1 MANNVNQSKTY
12 RIYIKSTKEWVEV
25 PEEYYR
31 EHTSYYDTFR
41 KKKQYHGQ
49 CACPKSK
56 FWLCDGD
63 CLTCEFHCSSMDS
76 LDYTVENKDGDTYSL
91 IDQLCDPSPSLES
104 IICDKV
110 ELDRLF
116 ARLNELMPEAIEIGR
131 LRQQGLSDSA
141 IADAL
146 GIRRT
151 TFLSRLKKVKALL
164 ADEYPDFF

>member
-1 MANNVNQSKTY
+1 MNLNDNQY
-12 RIYIKSTKEWVEV
+12 RIYLKSTREWVMVSEEV
-25 PEEYYR
+25 YC
-31 EHTSYYDTFR
+31 EHVRYYDSYR
-41 KKKQYHGQ
+41 KKHKSRGE

-63 CLTCEFHCSSMDS
+63 CPTCEFHHATMNSI
-76 LDYTVENKDGDTYSL
+76 DYTVESKDGDTYSP
-91 IDQLCDPSPSLES
+91 IVQIYDPSPSIES
-104 IICDKV
+104 VVCDKV

-146 GIRRT
+146 GVKRT

-164 ADEYPDFF
+164 ADEYPNFF

>member
-1 MANNVNQSKTY
+1 MEIIDNQY
-12 RIYIKSTKEWVEV
+12 RIYLKSSREWVEV
-25 PEEYYR
+25 PEEVYR
-31 EHTSYYDTFR
+31 EHIRHYDSFR
-41 KKKQYHGQ
+41 KKQKGRGE

-91 IDQLCDPSPSLES
+91 IDQICDPSPSLES

>member
-1 MANNVNQSKTY
+1 MKTNDNLY
-12 RIYIKSTKEWVEV
+12 RIYIKSAREWVDV
-25 PEEYYR
+25 PEELYR
-31 EHTSYYDTFR
+31 EHIRHYDSFR
-41 KKKQYHGQ
+41 KKQKSRGE
-49 CACPKSK
+49 CVCPKSR

-76 LDYTVENKDGDTYSL
+76 LDYSIENEDGDVCSPL
-91 IDQLCDPSPSLES
+91 DRRCDPSPTIES
-104 IICDKV
+104 IVCDKV

-146 GIRRT
+146 GIKRT

-164 ADEYPDFF
+164 VDEYPDFF

>member
-1 MANNVNQSKTY
+1 
-12 RIYIKSTKEWVEV
+12 
-25 PEEYYR
+25 
-31 EHTSYYDTFR
+31 
-41 KKKQYHGQ
+41 
-49 CACPKSK
+49 
-56 FWLCDGD
+56 
-63 CLTCEFHCSSMDS
+63 MDS

-110 ELDRLF
+110 ELNRLF

>member
-1 MANNVNQSKTY
+1 MKTNDNLY
-12 RIYIKSTKEWVEV
+12 RIYIKSTREWVEV
-25 PEEYYR
+25 PEETYR
-31 EHTSYYDTFR
+31 EHIRHYDTFR
-41 KKKQYHGQ
+41 KRQQSRGE

-63 CLTCEFHCSSMDS
+63 CLTCEFRHVSMDS
-76 LDYTVENKDGDTYSL
+76 LDYTIESKDGDAYSP
-91 IDQLCDPSPSLES
+91 IGQLSDPSPSIES
-104 IICDKV
+104 IVTDKV

-116 ARLNELMPEAIEIGR
+116 ARLNELMPEAIEIGK

-146 GIRRT
+146 GIKRT
-151 TFLSRLKKVKALL
+151 TFLSRLKKAKDLL

>member
-1 MANNVNQSKTY
+1 MEIIDNQY
-12 RIYIKSTKEWVEV
+12 RIYLKSSREWVEV
-25 PEEYYR
+25 PEEVYR
-31 EHTSYYDTFR
+31 EHILHYDSFR
-41 KKKQYHGQ
+41 KKQKGRGE

>member
-1 MANNVNQSKTY
+1 MNHNDNQY
-12 RIYIKSTKEWVEV
+12 RIYIKSTREWVEV
-25 PEEYYR
+25 PEETYR
-31 EHTSYYDTFR
+31 EHIRHYDTFR
-41 KKKQYHGQ
+41 KRQQSRGE
-49 CACPKSK
+49 CACPRSK

-63 CLTCEFHCSSMDS
+63 CLNCEFHHATMNS
-76 LDYTVENKDGDTYSL
+76 LDYTVESKDGDTYSP
-91 IDQLCDPSPSLES
+91 IDQIYDPSPSIES
-104 IICDKV
+104 VVCDKV

-164 ADEYPDFF
+164 VDEYPDFF

>member
-1 MANNVNQSKTY
+1 MKTNDNLY
-12 RIYIKSTKEWVEV
+12 RIYIKSAREWVDV
-25 PEEYYR
+25 PEELYR
-31 EHTSYYDTFR
+31 EHIRHYDSFR
-41 KKKQYHGQ
+41 KKQKSRGE
-49 CACPKSK
+49 CACPKSR

-76 LDYTVENKDGDTYSL
+76 LDYSIENEDGDVCSPL
-91 IDQLCDPSPSLES
+91 DRLCDPSPSIES
-104 IICDKV
+104 IVCDKV

-146 GIRRT
+146 GIKRT
-151 TFLSRLKKVKALL
+151 TFLSRQKKVKALL